1 MHRIASD
8 EEIPNNAG
16 IAIEFGIP
24 QTSKRIDFILTGKNA
39 EGRPAAVIVELKQ
52 WTEAELTKKDAIVRT
67 FLGGAHIETEH
78 PSYQAWSYAALM
90 EDFCEPV
97 RDQRMSLNP
106 CAYLH
111 NCVDP
116 STINNVFYAEHT
128 KKAPAFLQNDAAKLR
143 AFIKQHVKSGDSGK
157 IIYEIRDGKISP
169 SKSLADALAS
179 LLQGNREFLMIDDQK
194 LVYETG
200 LSLAKESNPAGKNV
214 LIVEGGPGTGKSV
227 VAINLLA
234 ELTTRGAVVKYVTK
248 NAAPRAVYENKL
260 TGLYTRTRISNL
272 FTGSGKYTDTPPN
285 TFDALV
291 VDEAHR
297 LTAKSGMFQNLGE
310 NQIKELIESAKFS
323 VFFIDEDQRVTLKD
337 IGDKDEIRRWAKACG
352 ATVTE
357 MALESQFRC
366 NGSDGYLAWVDNTLD
381 IRATANPTLEGVN
394 YEFHVCSSANELRD
408 RIVEKNKLRNK
419 ARLVAGYCWD
429 WTSKKD
435 PSKRDIVIPQENF
448 TATWN
453 LTTDGSLWILMPESV
468 SEVGCIHTC
477 QGLELDYVGVLIG
490 PDFIVR
496 NGVVQTDATK
506 RSKMDSSIKGYKSLA
521 KQDLQRAKARAADII
536 KNTYRTLMTRGQKGC
551 FVYSVD
557 AETNEFLKEAAVKA
571 PELYAMPVRQ
581 RYAGLPLRLVPE
593 HEVQPY
599 RNAVPVFDLQLAAGN
614 FSEDQ
619 WSAPCDWVELPEAFV
634 AKEGFFVSRVVGE
647 SMNRRIPNGSW
658 CLFKASPFGSRE
670 GKTVLVQLRDRQ
682 DPETGGRYT
691 VKVYHSTKRMGED
704 TWEHAAITLKPD
716 SSLPGFSEIVFKNEP
731 EQELTI
737 RGELVAVLGQRS
749 QAREK

>member
-1 MHRIASD
+1 M
-8 EEIPNNAG
+8 
-16 IAIEFGIP
+16 
-24 QTSKRIDFILTGKNA
+24 
-39 EGRPAAVIVELKQ
+39 
-52 WTEAELTKKDAIVRT
+52 
-67 FLGGAHIETEH
+67 
-78 PSYQAWSYAALM
+78 
-90 EDFCEPV
+90 
-97 RDQRMSLNP
+97 
-106 CAYLH
+106 
-111 NCVDP
+111 
-116 STINNVFYAEHT
+116 
-128 KKAPAFLQNDAAKLR
+128 
-143 AFIKQHVKSGDSGK
+143 
-157 IIYEIRDGKISP
+157 
-169 SKSLADALAS
+169 
-179 LLQGNREFLMIDDQK
+179 
-194 LVYETG
+194 TG
-200 LSLAKESNPAGKNV
+200 LF
-214 LIVEGGPGTGKSV
+214 
-227 VAINLLA
+227 
-234 ELTTRGAVVKYVTK
+234 
-248 NAAPRAVYENKL
+248 
-260 TGLYTRTRISNL
+260 TRTRISNL
-272 FTGSGKYTDTPPN
+272 FTGSGAFTETPAN

-310 NQIKELIESAKFS
+310 NQINEVIQSAKFS

-337 IGDKDEIRRWAKACG
+337 IGHKDEIRRWAKACG
-352 ATVTE
+352 AKVAE

-381 IRATANPTLEGVN
+381 IRLTANPTLEGVN

-435 PSKRDIVIPQENF
+435 PSKRDIVIPPENS

-496 NGVVQTDATK
+496 NGLVETDASK
-506 RSKMDSSIKGYKSLA
+506 RSKMDSSVKGYKSLLR
-521 KQDLQRAKARAADII
+521 KYPDQAKARAANII

-557 AETNEFLKEAAVKA
+557 AETNEFLKAAAAKA
-571 PELYAMPVRQ
+571 PEVYSLPVRQ

-593 HEVQPY
+593 REVQPY

-619 WSAPCDWVELPEAFV
+619 WSVPCDRVELPEAFV

-670 GKTVLVQLRDRQ
+670 SKTVLVQLRDRQ
-682 DPETGGRYT
+682 DPENGGRYT
-691 VKVYHSTKRMGED
+691 VKVYHSVKHTDQD
-704 TWEHAAITLKPD
+704 TWEHASITLKPD
-716 SSLPGFSEIVFKNEP
+716 STLPGFSNLVFEDEP

-749 QAREK
+749 GDL